1 MNIPTN
7 IITDIQNSTGA
18 VMGGVMPLIVIMFGI
33 TIAFYIIKNLITLIP
48 KG

>member
-1 MNIPTN
+1 MNIPTS
-7 IITDIQNSTGA
+7 IVTDITNSTGA
-18 VMGGVMPLIVIMFGI
+18 VMGGIMPLIIIMFGI